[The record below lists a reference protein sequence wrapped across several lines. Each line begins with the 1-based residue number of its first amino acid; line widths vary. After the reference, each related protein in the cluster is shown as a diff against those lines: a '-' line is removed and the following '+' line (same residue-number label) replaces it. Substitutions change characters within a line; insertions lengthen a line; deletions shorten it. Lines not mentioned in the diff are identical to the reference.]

1 MKIQLMIKLFTSR
14 LQNQVAG
21 LALLQVTKEGVLGK
35 KIDTISDIKGDQEMQ
50 PSWTHPKVH
59 QHLLQ

>member
-1 MKIQLMIKLFTSR
+1 
-14 LQNQVAG
+14 
-21 LALLQVTKEGVLGK
+21 LLQVTKEGVLGK

-50 PSWTHPKVH
+50 SSWTHPKVH

>member
-1 MKIQLMIKLFTSR
+1 MIKLFTSR

-50 PSWTHPKVH
+50 SSWTHPKVH

>member
-50 PSWTHPKVH
+50 SS
-59 QHLLQ
+59 